1 MYLQVAT
8 TLLKEEAAAG
18 LEENAPLQQVVKR
31 LEQQRCVCVCVCVC
45 ASVCMCVFHL
55 CMYHN
60 KPRAHIITQEKHI
73 HAYTHST
80 AETAAAARVDHLLVG
95 LAESCKQ
102 MRGAV
107 QGKFRAFKFNHSNHP
122 SY

>member
-1 MYLQVAT
+1 MCLQVAT

-18 LEENAPLQQVVKR
+18 LEENAPLQEVVKR
-31 LEQQRCVCVCVCVC
+31 LEQQRCVGLVCGG
-45 ASVCMCVFHL
+45 SIHPWTKSNLWFTHS
-55 CMYHN
+55 
-60 KPRAHIITQEKHI
+60 PREHI

-102 MRGAV
+102 MRGTV
-107 QGKFRAFKFNHSNHP
+107 QGKFRAF
-122 SY
+122 